1 VAPSS
6 LSHLLLGFLFFVFT
20 NRIIDANTRI
30 NAEDSLKNSLE
41 VFEVMEKC
49 RRSGDIEPN
58 ERMYTSFIRALTKGR
73 APGLHKKASFL
84 LQRMRNLHEAGNKD
98 IKPTVF
104 TYNLVLNACAES
116 RHVEDTP
123 LAEAYKTAVRFFTEL
138 RSDSREQPNHLTY
151 GNLLRCAVLL
161 SEGEKRDKFVSATFR
176 SCCEQGYVNTFVVRD
191 LQNSASEK
199 IWRSLLRCPEGE
211 VDMGFLPADWSTMV
225 NKGNEKAKSMVDR
238 RNEKGKNRGRR

>member
-30 NAEDSLKNSLE
+30 NAEDSLKSSLE

-58 ERMYTSFIRALTKGR
+58 ERIYASFIRALTKGR
-73 APGLHKKASFL
+73 AQGLHKKASIL
-84 LQRMRNLHEAGNKD
+84 LQRMRNLHETGNKA
-98 IKPTVF
+98 IKPTVS

-123 LAEAYKTAVRFFTEL
+123 LAEAFKTAVRVFTEL
-138 RSDSREQPNHLTY
+138 RSESKERPDNLTY
-151 GNLLRCAVLL
+151 GNMLRCAVLL
-161 SEGEKRDKFVSATFR
+161 PEGEKRDKFVSATFKL
-176 SCCEQGYVNTFVVRD
+176 CCERGYVNTFVIRD
-191 LQNSASEK
+191 VQNSASEE

-211 VDMGFLPADWSTMV
+211 VDMGFLPADWSI
-225 NKGNEKAKSMVDR
+225 MVDR
-238 RNEKGKNRGRR
+238 GNEKGKSRGG